1 MIDEK
6 ADPEP
11 GSWADVKRRRAEE
24 KAAAVAH
31 PYAAFAAALT
41 RARNEPPAV
50 EASAAATLDMVEAAL
65 KDSRLSLEAL
75 RETLAPLIA
84 ICPRAEPDAARAR
97 HIKTWLDMMAASWA
111 PSKAALQQLQQPSP
125 DDEAWPPPPWD
136 EPVGPAGAVLKAAIE
151 GGNVVQ
157 LPSGARIQKERPL

>member
-1 MIDEK
+1 MDELPK
-6 ADPEP
+6 VDPEP

-24 KAAAVAH
+24 KARAQATAS
-31 PYAAFAAALT
+31 PFAAFAAALT

-50 EASAAATLDMVEAAL
+50 EASARAALDMVEAAL
-65 KDSRLSLEAL
+65 RDDRLSLEAL

-84 ICPRAEPDAARAR
+84 ICPRGQPDAARQR

-111 PSKAALQQLQQPSP
+111 AAPQDQP
-125 DDEAWPPPPWD
+125 WPPPPWD
-136 EPVGPAGAVLKAAIE
+136 APVGPAGALLKAAIE
-151 GGNVVQ
+151 AGENVVP